1 MSVNVS
7 VVQLEDSGFLDDLRA
22 VLAKTGIAPASLQL
36 EVTESVLASQVAELI
51 GRLQEIRDLGVR
63 VALDDFGTGYSSMG
77 QLQALPVDCIK
88 IDRSFIDALNT
99 EGDQAASVV
108 NALVEL
114 GRALGLQVIAEGVE
128 ELEQLSALVGPQC
141 DLAQG
146 FLLARPMPAEDVPA
160 YMAEF
165 GSLPLT

>member
-7 VVQLEDSGFLDDLRA
+7 VVQLEDPGFVDELKT
-22 VLAKTGIAPASLQL
+22 VLSETGIAPSSLQL
-36 EVTESVLASQVAELI
+36 EVTESVLASHVSELI
-51 GRLQEIRDLGVR
+51 TKLHEIRLLGVR

-88 IDRSFIDALNT
+88 IDRSFISALNSD
-99 EGDQAASVV
+99 GQQAALVV

-114 GRALGLQVIAEGVE
+114 GRALGLQVVAEGVE

-146 FLLARPMPAEDVPA
+146 FLLARPMTAGDVPN
-160 YMAEF
+160 YMAEV
-165 GSLPLT
+165 GSLPVT